1 MATHKLDAPAAMI
14 LATAELDCVNR
25 NPILRWPNS
34 PTFAAGRYS
43 AERSEGNMFKLG
55 DRVRQITPQPRH
67 VNGLRK
73 ASP

>member
-1 MATHKLDAPAAMI
+1 MATHKLDASAAMI
-14 LATAELDCVNR
+14 LATAELDCVNHS
-25 NPILRWPNS
+25 PILRWPNS
-34 PTFAAGRYS
+34 PMLAAGRHS
-43 AERSEGNMFKLG
+43 VQRSERNMFKLG